1 MENFVFEKEGK
12 RPATVSFLFAPM
24 EGITYSAFR
33 SFHHATFP
41 GASEYFTPFIA
52 PDSRGS
58 FKKKYLKELTEG
70 VPSVPQLLVNSAEA
84 FNLTALKLCDLGFRE
99 INLNAGCPSG
109 TVYTKHKGAGMLRDP
124 DSLCRLLDAVLE
136 QAQQRGY
143 RVSVK
148 TRMGDHSTAEF
159 PEILAVYNRFPL
171 SRLIV
176 HARCRD
182 DFYQGTADVSGFREA
197 MELSRIPLV
206 YNGDIRSAKDLN
218 RLMKTAKPD
227 AVMIGRGAV
236 TNPALFRELTGGAGL
251 TAEELR
257 AFLDGLTE
265 IWLESGL
272 APRFTLERMKTLW
285 GYMKDLFPD
294 EKKQIKA
301 ILKANSL
308 EEYRARVTELLAGN
322 YPLKKPV
329 IL

>member
-1 MENFVFEKEGK
+1 MT
-12 RPATVSFLFAPM
+12 ASFLFAPM
-24 EGITYSAFR
+24 EGITYAGFR
-33 SFHHATFP
+33 TFHHACFP

-84 FNLTALKLCDLGFRE
+84 FNLTSLKLYDLGFRE

-109 TVYTKHKGAGMLRDP
+109 TVYSKHKGAGMLRDL
-124 DSLCRLLDAVLE
+124 DSLCRLLDAVFE
-136 QAQQRGY
+136 QAEQRGY

-159 PEILAVYNRFPL
+159 PEVLAVYNRFPL

-182 DFYQGTADVSGFREA
+182 DFYQGTPDLRGFRQA
-197 MELSRIPLV
+197 MDLSRIPLV
-206 YNGDIRSAKDLN
+206 YNGDIRTVEDWN
-218 RLMKTAKPD
+218 RLKETAAP
-227 AVMIGRGAV
+227 ASVMIGRGAV

-257 AFLDGLTE
+257 CFLEGLTE

-272 APRFTLERMKTLW
+272 EPRFTLERMKTLW
-285 GYMKDLFPD
+285 AYMKDLFPD

-308 EEYRARVTELLAGN
+308 ENYRAVVSELLAEAQMAS
-322 YPLKKPV
+322 P
-329 IL
+329 